1 MRGATMRKI
10 IAAAVLA
17 VVALFTFGTVLPA
30 HAAVTVSH
38 GTSHGSLWYDTATCR
53 AFDAGRVHVM
63 VVDSRQAD
71 TYLRV
76 DVRQLAHDA
85 LVAAPHEVQIQDNLN
100 VAMDCHYTGDQ
111 GD

>member
-1 MRGATMRKI
+1 MRAFL
-10 IAAAVLA
+10 VLA
-17 VVALFTFGTVLPA
+17 CFTSAFTLGTALHSVPA
-30 HAAVTVSH
+30 HAATVQAGHS
-38 GTSHGSLWYDTATCR
+38 SLWYDTATCR

-100 VAMDCHYTGDQ
+100 VSMDCHYTGDE
-111 GD
+111 GS

>member
-1 MRGATMRKI
+1 MVKRFLAGA
-10 IAAAVLA
+10 LL
-17 VVALFTFGTVLPA
+17 VVASFTTAFTVGTMVPA
-30 HAAVTVSH
+30 HAATVQAGHS
-38 GTSHGSLWYDTATCR
+38 SLWYDTATCR
-53 AFDAGRVHVM
+53 AFDAGHVHVM

-100 VAMDCHYTGDQ
+100 VSMDCHYTGDQ

>member
-1 MRGATMRKI
+1 MVKRFLAGA
-10 IAAAVLA
+10 LL
-17 VVALFTFGTVLPA
+17 VVASFTTAFTVGTMVPA
-30 HAAVTVSH
+30 HAATVQAGHS
-38 GTSHGSLWYDTATCR
+38 SLWYDTATCR

-63 VVDSRQAD
+63 VVDSRHAD

-100 VAMDCHYTGDQ
+100 VSMDCHYTGDQ

>member
-1 MRGATMRKI
+1 MRKM

-17 VVALFTFGTVLPA
+17 VSALFAFGTVPA
-30 HAAVTVSH
+30 HAGTVSEFT
-38 GTSHGSLWYDTATCR
+38 GSHSSLWWDGATCR
-53 AFDAGRVHVM
+53 EFAAGHVHAM
-63 VVDSRQAD
+63 VLDSRRAD

-85 LVAAPHEVQIQDNLN
+85 KIGAPREVRQSDAMN
-100 VAMDCHYTGDQ
+100 VWMDCNYTGDQ

>member
-1 MRGATMRKI
+1 
-10 IAAAVLA
+10 
-17 VVALFTFGTVLPA
+17 
-30 HAAVTVSH
+30 
-38 GTSHGSLWYDTATCR
+38 
-53 AFDAGRVHVM
+53 M

-100 VAMDCHYTGDQ
+100 VSMDCHYTGDQ